1 MREEILTGSC
11 RGRRTPYVLDRSAFQ
26 HAAAGFGGDTDPAI
40 GRLYLQIQHPEPA
53 PSYAW

>member
-40 GRLYLQIQHPEPA
+40 GRLYLQIQHPEPT
-53 PSYAW
+53 PSYA